1 MNRFLVS
8 YLQYLMKV
16 LCKYALVYMEAVLHC
31 MMLVALV
38 VVALVSKNML
48 FRQHFPFVKE
58 QLLKEFHFK
67 QKEHLMKTYLMYA
80 SSCKH

>member
-16 LCKYALVYMEAVLHC
+16 RCKYALVYMEAVLHC

-38 VVALVSKNML
+38 VVALVSKNMS
-48 FRQHFPFVKE
+48 FRQHFPVFIFICYQKAME
-58 QLLKEFHFK
+58 K
-67 QKEHLMKTYLMYA
+67 QKKMSFNLKQ
-80 SSCKH
+80 